1 MCKEIM
7 YQRKSKLSVAL
18 WIYFVWTD
26 TMVKKSVFNS
36 IKLLDFLITR
46 ASKEATNIICTSII
60 DSGFYHIKHDWSF
73 SATGALYRFSNELNT
88 CYTELLVQQ
97 NIIYCMKMIW
107 TLKLKWHEEHAIII
121 WAYQER
127 PAKHNIL
134 QFEFDANQPCLFD
147 VIKNIGK
154 LKM

>member
-60 DSGFYHIKHDWSF
+60 DSGCYHIKHDWSF

-107 TLKLKWHEEHAIII
+107 T
-121 WAYQER
+121 YQER